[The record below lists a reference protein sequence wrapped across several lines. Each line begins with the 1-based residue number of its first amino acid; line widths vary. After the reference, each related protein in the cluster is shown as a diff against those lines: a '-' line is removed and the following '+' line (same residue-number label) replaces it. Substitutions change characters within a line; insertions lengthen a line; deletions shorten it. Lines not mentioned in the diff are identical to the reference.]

1 MTNAPDFQVIEY
13 TARLSGGAG
22 EGKFLKAYTAF
33 DKKLV
38 AALKNR
44 TNATFFKDADGRS
57 GWKTSADS
65 KHADEF
71 RKLIAEAAER
81 AGAAPKGI
89 PTITPANLAHHMY
102 DRNGALFG

>member
-1 MTNAPDFQVIEY
+1 MTTAADFQVIEY
-13 TARLSGGAG
+13 TARLAGGAG
-22 EGKFLKAYTAF
+22 EGKFLKAYTGF

-44 TNATFFKDADGRS
+44 TNATFFKDADGRC

-71 RKLIAEAAER
+71 RRLIVEAAIR
-81 AGAAPKGI
+81 ANGGKAVV
-89 PTITPANLAHHMY
+89 TPANLAHHMY